1 MVTSMSPTEVDEYL
15 ASQRTITVTT
25 LRPDGSPV
33 AHPLWFVKLGQ
44 SVYFD
49 TRANSL
55 KHRNILNDSRV
66 CAVVESGE
74 SYFELRGVRIEGA
87 CHAVLDNEEIDRV
100 QTALSDKDRKLG
112 TSVAEMPNWF
122 SKSRNQRR
130 SRGERVMLQLPM
142 GRVYSWDFSK
152 ARKHYESAQTSE
164 TSEPAISNPK
174 EPTGG

>member
-1 MVTSMSPTEVDEYL
+1 MATSMTPAEVDEYL

-33 AHPLWFVKLGQ
+33 AHPLWFVKLGE

-55 KHRNILNDSRV
+55 KHKNILSDPRV

-74 SYFELRGVRIEGA
+74 RYFELRGVRIEGS
-87 CHAVLDNEEIDRV
+87 CRLVLDSEEIDRV
-100 QTALSDKDRKLG
+100 QAALEEKDLNLG
-112 TSVAEMPNWF
+112 SGMAEMPDWF

-130 SRGERVMLQLPM
+130 SRGERVVLQIPM
-142 GRVYSWDFSK
+142 ERLYSWDFSK
-152 ARKHYESAQTSE
+152 ARKHYESAQTSD
-164 TSEPAISNPK
+164 PANSNSK
-174 EPTGG
+174 ER

>member
-1 MVTSMSPTEVDEYL
+1 VATSMSPAEVDEYL

-33 AHPLWFVKLGQ
+33 AHPLWFVKLGE

-55 KHRNILNDSRV
+55 KHKNILNDPRV

-87 CHAVLDNEEIDRV
+87 CQPVTDSEEIVRV
-100 QTALSDKDRKLG
+100 QSALGEKNLALG
-112 TSVAEMPNWF
+112 SGMVEMPDWF
-122 SKSRNQRR
+122 SKSRSQRR
-130 SRGERVMLQLPM
+130 SRGDRVLLRIPM
-142 GRVYSWDFSK
+142 ERVYSWDFSK
-152 ARKHYESAQTSE
+152 VRKHYEPAQTSDP
-164 TSEPAISNPK
+164 THANPK
-174 EPTGG
+174 EPRNA

>member
-1 MVTSMSPTEVDEYL
+1 MSSTEVDEYL

-44 SVYFD
+44 TIYFD

-55 KHRNILNDSRV
+55 KHKNIMGDPRA

-87 CHAVLDNEEIDRV
+87 CRPELDPDMIDRV
-100 QTALSDKDRKLG
+100 QTALEEKDQKLG
-112 TSVAEMPNWF
+112 SGMTEMPEWF
-122 SKSRNQRR
+122 SKSRDQRR
-130 SRGERVMLQLPM
+130 SRGERVMLQIPM
-142 GRVYSWDFSK
+142 ERVYSWDFSK
-152 ARKHYESAQTSE
+152 ARKHYQQ
-164 TSEPAISNPK
+164 EPPK
-174 EPTGG
+174 

>member
-1 MVTSMSPTEVDEYL
+1 MGTSMSKAEVDEYL

-33 AHPLWFVKLGQ
+33 AHPLWFVKLGE

-55 KHRNILNDSRV
+55 KHKNILGDPRV

-87 CHAVLDNEEIDRV
+87 CHVVSDSEEIDRV
-100 QTALSDKDRKLG
+100 QTALSEKDRKLG
-112 TSVAEMPNWF
+112 SGMAEMPNWF

-130 SRGERVMLQLPM
+130 GRGERVMLQLPM
-142 GRVYSWDFSK
+142 ERVYSWDFSK
-152 ARKHYESAQTSE
+152 ARKHYESAQTSD
-164 TSEPAISNPK
+164 PAISNPK
-174 EPTGG
+174 EPRDG